1 MPSPTRALI
10 TGATGFVGT
19 LLTKRFKQPIVLSRN
34 AEKAKAHLG
43 DVDAR
48 TWDATSAIAP
58 GTFDGVDVVF
68 HLAGDS
74 VADGRW
80 TDEKRARIRDSR
92 VLGTRRVVE
101 AIGASSE
108 RTRPLVLVAAS
119 AVGYYGDRGDEV
131 LAEDAA
137 PGDDFLAGV
146 CVAWEKEALAARDHG
161 VRVVTARIGIVLG
174 DSGGALGKMLPPF
187 RLGVGGPLGSG
198 KQYMPWIHVDDV
210 IGLLEHAFTKDAV
223 DGAMNTTAP
232 EPVTNRDFTR
242 ALGRALHRPAF
253 LPVPAIAL
261 KMALGDFSSAVL
273 GSQRAVP
280 TVALRTGYRFAH
292 ADLDVAL
299 RQVVGD

>member
-19 LLTKRFKQPIVLSRN
+19 LLAKRFKQPVVLSRN

-48 TWDATSAIAP
+48 TWDAASAIAP

-92 VLGTRRVVE
+92 VIGTRRVVE
-101 AIGASSE
+101 AIGASPE

-146 CVAWEKEALAARDHG
+146 CVAWEKEALAAREHG

-242 ALGRALHRPAF
+242 ALGRALHRPAV

-261 KMALGDFSSAVL
+261 KLALGDFSSAVL

-280 TVALRTGYRFAH
+280 SVALRTGYRFAH
-292 ADLDVAL
+292 SDLDVAL
-299 RQVVGD
+299 RQAVGG

>member
-1 MPSPTRALI
+1 MSSLTRVLI
-10 TGATGFVGT
+10 TGGTGFVGAR
-19 LLTKRFKQPIVLSRN
+19 LAKRFTRPTILSRN
-34 AEKAKAHLG
+34 AEKAKAQLG

-48 TWDATSAIAP
+48 AWDATAAIAP
-58 GTFDGVDVVF
+58 GAFDGVDVVF

-80 TDEKRARIRDSR
+80 TEEKRARIRDSR
-92 VLGTRRVVE
+92 VVGTRRVVE
-101 AIGASSE
+101 GMAAAKNGP
-108 RTRPLVLVAAS
+108 RVLVAAS
-119 AVGYYGDRGDEV
+119 AVGYYGDRGDTV

-137 PGDDFLAGV
+137 PGADFLAEV
-146 CVAWEKEALAARDHG
+146 CVAWEAEAMRAQEHG

-174 DSGGALGKMLPPF
+174 DSGGALSKMLPPF
-187 RLGVGGPLGSG
+187 RLGLGGPLGSG

-210 IGLLEHAFTKDAV
+210 VGLLEHAFTNDAV
-223 DGAMNTTAP
+223 AGAMNTTAP

-253 LPVPAIAL
+253 LPVPKLAL
-261 KMALGDFSSAVL
+261 EIALGDFASAIL

-292 ADLDVAL
+292 SDLDVAL
-299 RQVVGD
+299 RQVVGG